1 MPSRVDTMERLRDN
15 GSTANAST
23 NGGSAV
29 GSGNSRMIYVL
40 GRHKYCSNKIGTA
53 KYNLF
58 TFLPKFLFE
67 QFRRYANIFFL
78 FIALMQQIPNVS
90 PTGRYTTAV
99 PLVVILL
106 VSAIKEIFEDI
117 KRHRADKGVN
127 QTLTQVLNRFTG
139 QWEFKVS
146 RKLLNVNFRLKFRVL
161 IKLLKFSHFSIGK
174 LYKLEMWSK

>member
-1 MPSRVDTMERLRDN
+1 MPSKVDIMERLRDN

-23 NGGSAV
+23 GSAAV

-40 GRHKYCSNKIGTA
+40 GRHKYCSNQITTA

-67 QFRRYANIFFL
+67 QFRRYSNIFFL
-78 FIALMQQIPNVS
+78 FIAIMQQIPNVS

-99 PLVVILL
+99 PLMFILL

-117 KRHRADKGVN
+117 KRHRADRGVN
-127 QTLTQVLNRFTG
+127 QTPTLVLNRYTG
-139 QWEFKVS
+139 QWEVKVS
-146 RKLLNVNFRLKFRVL
+146 GSVAWIL
-161 IKLLKFSHFSIGK
+161 
-174 LYKLEMWSK
+174 